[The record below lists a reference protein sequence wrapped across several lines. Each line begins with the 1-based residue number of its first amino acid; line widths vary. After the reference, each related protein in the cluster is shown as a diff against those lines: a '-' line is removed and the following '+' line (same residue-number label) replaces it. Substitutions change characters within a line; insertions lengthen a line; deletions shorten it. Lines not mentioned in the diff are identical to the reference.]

1 VTKCAFSDALFL
13 WRSRW
18 LTGTWQGGA
27 QSETFVGGSQQLST
41 GLAKR
46 AVTSG
51 ARIVRRSYDLELT
64 SISHSLSVIPQ
75 DYETVV
81 TQVHREGEDAVVVRT
96 ETGRTYRAA
105 AAVLALS
112 PSVCWCWGYL
122 VSFSDAGI
130 VAQLMQKFSFSPPL
144 PPRRI
149 QVCPSFPVCL
159 SVSFFVMSRPISC
172 NSAWSW
178 AACSKPS

>member
-1 VTKCAFSDALFL
+1 M
-13 WRSRW
+13 
-18 LTGTWQGGA
+18 
-27 QSETFVGGSQQLST
+27 
-41 GLAKR
+41 
-46 AVTSG
+46 
-51 ARIVRRSYDLELT
+51 
-64 SISHSLSVIPQ
+64 PQ

-122 VSFSDAGI
+122 VSFMRTNVTV

-149 QVCPSFPVCL
+149 QVCPPFPVCL
-159 SVSFFVMSRPISC
+159 SLSLCHVSPDQLQQRMVMGSVFKTFMIYARPWWRDLGYAGIVLCDGGPGTSPC
-172 NSAWSW
+172 RERAADYCLVAVAVESAHGWGPTGV
-178 AACSKPS
+178 AAQ